1 MVEQLINLDSVPL
14 PFTRSLFLFHT
25 YICTHKHTQVNQALV
40 KVDEVIKEF
49 TDGLKEKEI
58 FDCVNF
64 IIVSDHGEL
73 LNVVT

>member
-1 MVEQLINLDSVPL
+1 MLILIMYHCHHLLTHSVSH
-14 PFTRSLFLFHT
+14 THT
-25 YICTHKHTQVNQALV
+25 YTCEHTQVNQALV
-40 KVDEVIKEF
+40 KVDMVIKEF

-73 LNVVT
+73 LIVMT

>member
-1 MVEQLINLDSVPL
+1 MLDRTLHLDHVPL
-14 PFTRSLFLFHT
+14 SYSLHLSLSLT
-25 YICTHKHTQVNQALV
+25 QTHTQINQALV

-49 TDGLKEKEI
+49 TDGLKGKEI

-73 LNVVT
+73 LIVMT

>member
-1 MVEQLINLDSVPL
+1 MYHYHSLTHSFS
-14 PFTRSLFLFHT
+14 FTHT
-25 YICTHKHTQVNQALV
+25 YTHMNTHEQVNQALV

-49 TDGLKEKEI
+49 TNGLKEKEI

-73 LNVVT
+73 LNV